1 MNVDEE
7 GLTCIFK
14 CNLQAQIKMSYSCAM
29 RMSNHVTRQLTKTE
43 CLFTLSPNSLFCLAE
58 DAIYTNPAHQRVI
71 GLAKIKL

>member
-1 MNVDEE
+1 MPVLM

-29 RMSNHVTRQLTKTE
+29 RMSNHVTRQFTKTE
-43 CLFTLSPNSLFCLAE
+43 CLFTLSPNSLSCLAE
-58 DAIYTNPAHQRVI
+58 AIYTNSAHQRVI